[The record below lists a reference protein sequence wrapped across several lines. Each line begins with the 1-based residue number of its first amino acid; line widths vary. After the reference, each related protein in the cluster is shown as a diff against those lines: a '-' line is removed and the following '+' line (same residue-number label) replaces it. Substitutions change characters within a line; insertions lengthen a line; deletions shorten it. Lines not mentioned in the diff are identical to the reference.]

1 MDKKIQLT
9 DKVVRALKLRP
20 HKSKEGQFVPYRVYN
35 LSGPQGF
42 HIYVSANG
50 NKAWILAT
58 QKEARRSEFLILVDR
73 IFLRY
78 FTSHLAQ
85 YRAGERGAAVKGAL
99 RSLDDFDTL
108 RILPLFSQVLRWVF
122 PANGAGI
129 YNAFVMRA

>member
-50 NKAWILAT
+50 NKAWTLAT

-85 YRAGERGAAVKGAL
+85 YRAGERGVAVKGTL

-108 RILPLFSQVLRWVF
+108 DLVQQARHTLRWHTEFCVF
-122 PANGAGI
+122 L
-129 YNAFVMRA
+129 VRC

>member
-50 NKAWILAT
+50 NKTWTLAT
-58 QKEARRSEFLILVDR
+58 QKEARRSEFLKLVDR
-73 IFLRY
+73 IFYATL
-78 FTSHLAQ
+78 TSHLAQ
-85 YRAGERGAAVKGAL
+85 YRAGERGVAVKGTL

-108 RILPLFSQVLRWVF
+108 DLVQRARHTLRWHTEFCVF
-122 PANGAGI
+122 L
-129 YNAFVMRA
+129 VRC